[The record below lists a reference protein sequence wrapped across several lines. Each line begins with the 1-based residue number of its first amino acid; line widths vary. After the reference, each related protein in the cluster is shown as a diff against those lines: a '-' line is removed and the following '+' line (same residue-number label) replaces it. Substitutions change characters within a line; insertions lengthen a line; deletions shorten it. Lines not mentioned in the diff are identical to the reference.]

1 MVLADSVGTHEREA
15 APRENVKTEV
25 TTTLGP
31 FVRLL
36 RKNGPDEA
44 GDRGPVRED
53 PHHIGPAADLTV
65 QALVRVI
72 RPDLLPHIFRERGER
87 ENVSPGSI
95 EVVVH

>member
-44 GDRGPVRED
+44 GDRGPSEVDATAGVE
-53 PHHIGPAADLTV
+53 PA
-65 QALVRVI
+65 
-72 RPDLLPHIFRERGER
+72 PLPGM
-87 ENVSPGSI
+87 NWSPGPPGSPR
-95 EVVVH
+95 